1 MFATTGVAVAQD
13 SPETDPSSTGSESRG
28 YVEKTRLWRYVV
40 VVLTAVIG
48 TFTSIGMFA
57 AISGWQAHVAELRF
71 TSVARN
77 HLQTLN
83 AGLTDT
89 IDVLRSIRAYF
100 ESSDHPP
107 SREEFQAFS
116 HSLRQR
122 AAGLRD
128 TGWAPLVTTA
138 GRDAFEHD
146 IASSGW
152 PGFQIVQFGMQG
164 KMVRATDRA
173 EYFPIIYSDP
183 GPPNRPVMGFDFAS
197 EPVRGRTI
205 ARAIENDAPSA
216 TPPLKL
222 VNMNRP
228 TGGIMAF
235 IPVVSKAPAGTKG
248 SRHVVGIVGG
258 IFETVPMIESILT
271 TKLHLFGMNMYVFD
285 PAGSEGKRLIYWHSS
300 DGAPAPSEASLLAN
314 RHWQGILELADQQW
328 GVIFTPT
335 AAFDGDVTDWTAI
348 AVLAGGLTM
357 TASIAGYLWF
367 SLRRTQQLEKLAT
380 SLRETT
386 EELRR
391 NGTKLDH
398 LARHDALT
406 GLSNRMAYRDNVAS
420 DLRRGRR
427 TPGLAILYL
436 DLDRFKAVND
446 TLGHPAGD
454 NLLCQVAER
463 LRESVR
469 EGDWITRLG
478 GDEFAIAQIGVE
490 QPRAAEMLA
499 ERLIDTIGRP
509 YDVAGQRVVVGVS
522 VGITLIGRDDV
533 DVDQLLRRA
542 DMALYAAKRSGR
554 GTWRFFEPEMEFEAQ
569 ARRGLEMDLRN
580 AMEQGELALYYQPQI
595 AIADGRVRGFEALL
609 RWQHPDRGLVM
620 PGDFIGCA
628 EDTGLIVPIGIW
640 ALQTALREA
649 RHWPSDVRVSVN
661 LSPFQLAR
669 DDLADTIQAAL
680 AEAGVTGDRL
690 ELEITETALIQHYH
704 VGLSALKRLQALG
717 VRIAMDD
724 FGTGYASLSHLRS
737 FPFDRLKID
746 LSFVAGI
753 TESPQGAAVV
763 RAILQLASSLNI
775 SSTAEG
781 VETQAQLDQLALG
794 GCEEAQGFLF
804 SPARPASEVP
814 RLLADWRP
822 AQREMAPGTAG
833 SG

>member
-1 MFATTGVAVAQD
+1 
-13 SPETDPSSTGSESRG
+13 
-28 YVEKTRLWRYVV
+28 
-40 VVLTAVIG
+40 
-48 TFTSIGMFA
+48 
-57 AISGWQAHVAELRF
+57 
-71 TSVARN
+71 
-77 HLQTLN
+77 
-83 AGLTDT
+83 
-89 IDVLRSIRAYF
+89 
-100 ESSDHPP
+100 
-107 SREEFQAFS
+107 
-116 HSLRQR
+116 
-122 AAGLRD
+122 
-128 TGWAPLVTTA
+128 
-138 GRDAFEHD
+138 
-146 IASSGW
+146 
-152 PGFQIVQFGMQG
+152 
-164 KMVRATDRA
+164 
-173 EYFPIIYSDP
+173 
-183 GPPNRPVMGFDFAS
+183 
-197 EPVRGRTI
+197 
-205 ARAIENDAPSA
+205 
-216 TPPLKL
+216 
-222 VNMNRP
+222 
-228 TGGIMAF
+228 
-235 IPVVSKAPAGTKG
+235 
-248 SRHVVGIVGG
+248 
-258 IFETVPMIESILT
+258 
-271 TKLHLFGMNMYVFD
+271 
-285 PAGSEGKRLIYWHSS
+285 
-300 DGAPAPSEASLLAN
+300 
-314 RHWQGILELADQQW
+314 LELADQQW